1 MVIWL
6 FAGGGEAEL
15 GNREANI
22 RGIDGFLT
30 KHFPNYSFERKTP
43 VRQKRLPPNVIKHN
57 SMNALGK
64 TSNSLAEQ
72 IKIKLNDAIKYNN
85 PLCDAILI
93 LDDLDC
99 SCANKRSELFTA
111 TINSIEPFNTI
122 KTIIAFAAPEL
133 ESWIIA
139 DWHNTI
145 AKHHDFAENQQAMSV
160 WLSQQGVMFNA
171 PESFSYY
178 NASKKSCHEKL
189 SELLIES
196 SIQKNTN
203 KPIYSKAKHT
213 PVLLYD
219 TLKVDIVA
227 QKCPL
232 FNSFFSQLQSLT
244 A

>member
-1 MVIWL
+1 LAVVIWL

-22 RGIDGFLT
+22 RGIDGFLA
-30 KHFPNYSFERKTP
+30 KHFPHYSFERKTP
-43 VRQKRLPPNVIKHN
+43 IRQKRLPAKV
-57 SMNALGK
+57 NALGK
-64 TSNSLAEQ
+64 TGYSLAEQ

-111 TINSIEPFNTI
+111 TINSVTQFQNI

-139 DWHNTI
+139 DWQHTI

-196 SIQKNTN
+196 SIEKNTN
-203 KPIYSKAKHT
+203 KAIYSKSKHT

-219 TLKVDIVA
+219 TLKADIVA

-244 A
+244 V